1 MVPQTVAPHLL
12 RLFPVFLSLALV
24 VVFAVQLRLGR
35 IPVGMRKYTIGF
47 SAILLALCAVTLFR
61 TR

>member
-24 VVFAVQLRLGR
+24 VVFAV
-35 IPVGMRKYTIGF
+35 KYTIGF